1 MPDKMIIEPETMK
14 ASILGLGMIRDD
26 EGAIRGNLVA
36 GGILV
41 AATISIGGIIISMGN
56 LIAAIEARQ
65 QMVIARVEQ
74 LESSLHPATSKRY
87 TSDDAIRDAELMRNR
102 IRDSRDEARRDH
114 DDNKQRIQR
123 LENRL
128 GR

>member
-1 MPDKMIIEPETMK
+1 MHFDPEHWKAAFFGLGIVRDPET
-14 ASILGLGMIRDD
+14 GEIRWPV
-26 EGAIRGNLVA
+26 VA

-41 AATISIGGIIISMGN
+41 AGTVSVGGIIISMGN
-56 LIAAIEARQ
+56 LISAIEARQ
-65 QMVIARVEQ
+65 QMVIAR
-74 LESSLHPATSKRY
+74 LEAIEVSAHPATSKRY
-87 TSDDAIRDAELMRNR
+87 NSDDATRDAELMRNR

-123 LENRL
+123 LESKL